1 MTAATRATSTT
12 PIPPQA
18 SERRNGSAK
27 ASSPH
32 REAAT
37 VSPEKATVRP
47 AVAMVRSIAASS
59 SRPPARSS
67 RKRLTTSSE

>member
-1 MTAATRATSTT
+1 MATSTT

-47 AVAMVRSIAASS
+47 AVARVRSIASGS

-67 RKRLTTSSE
+67 RKRLITSRE